1 MAKSQKNQTFVLKLN
16 TGYLSKHNWD
26 LTFKLSD
33 IRRQPQLVVSLGSS
47 QVLRWMPEL
56 TGESDMDIEAT
67 RVKQEIKYLK
77 TQGNSFE
84 NKKMISKKYDELYE
98 LQFQPHY
105 IMIVMDS
112 PKDYRY
118 LCEQDIKNHKDR
130 KYDRLKITI
139 DYGSITKEEYDN
151 LTEEHREHS
160 KFNYIDNKDGTV
172 SKSKTVFYRRFLGT
186 AGSIKKSTIMF
197 VDRDI
202 YGRLIDK
209 IDNGRYKEP
218 KKESD
223 KRFFTKND
231 EKIELN
237 YKFIPAKL
245 NAYFALACSA
255 SIPVTWPNIIVVD
268 DMYTK
273 FKDKV
278 KIVTDTGNDENPEW
292 PKVSA
297 EVEEEIEINTCD
309 GMGLISPEMSAKW
322 AQELNE
328 GDEPLSGF
336 NARCAFLK
344 GMVFTVDFKQFA
356 EEVAN
361 KYMIEDAWGKQR
373 DIREADVILTVSMLK
388 LWNSYESCEDY
399 VNNCIKNG
407 YEFCIAKSTPH
418 ELRNVHTTNY
428 QYLQDF
434 NFTDEQINKLIEP
447 TVTKIKECL
456 GLDWR
461 KLILYMCGTGLD
473 EKSVLHM
480 EPMCKAIMANPELIK
495 DPYVRSKVSRMI
507 QKRIR
512 TAKIGVLDV
521 EGDYAIAGCDPYI
534 LLQHIFGLEVVGL
547 LKAGEC
553 YHKYWSDRMV
563 NEICIFR
570 APMTSIENVCKLKV
584 VTNLEMNKWYKYIK
598 TCILLNGWDTTAMRC
613 NGEDY
618 DSDSNFCTNNN
629 VLLDAFE
636 YKTTL
641 KCEQQSM
648 PKKSPEEDDYI
659 ESDIN
664 GFGDSIG
671 SVTNKAT
678 NMISLRAQFD
688 NICGSE
694 FEKDAYDRLTK
705 RIETM
710 MNFQQNAIDRIKG
723 VVARPVPK
731 EWLNPRMFK
740 IEDGD
745 DEATIQEKQ
754 INANIAAEIKPWFFI
769 YRYSSLKSE
778 LDKYMKS
785 VKSNC
790 KIRFGKSLDA
800 LCSSEVKSEEEKAYI
815 YNYEKYMPV
824 SRAPGT
830 MNRICWKIEDAFQ
843 TDDVLPSV
851 DFDRSVLKGDATY
864 TQDEYDVVK
873 KLYDEYNKNMQL
885 FLKQKNQNELGDDE
899 VGFDIVHLK
908 DIFIDE
914 CTRVCPNQEV
924 LANIVVDLCYTS
936 NKNKTF
942 AWDVAGEQI
951 LNNVLKNNGYVI
963 HYPIKYENGDIEF
976 CGNMFSLYTQWIG
989 GDLDVDSE

>member
-1 MAKSQKNQTFVLKLN
+1 MAKSQKNQTFVLKIN

-26 LTFKLSD
+26 LTLKLSE
-33 IRRQPQLVVSLGSS
+33 IRKQSQLVVSLGSS

-56 TGESDMDIEAT
+56 TGQPDMD
-67 RVKQEIKYLK
+67 VKASAIKQDIKMLK
-77 TQGNSFE
+77 TLGNSVS
-84 NKKMISKKYDELYE
+84 NKQNISQKYDELYK
-98 LQFQPHY
+98 LQFQQNY
-105 IMIVMDS
+105 MMLVMDS
-112 PKDYRY
+112 PKDY
-118 LCEQDIKNHKDR
+118 
-130 KYDRLKITI
+130 KYACKHGFCITI
-139 DYGSITKEEYDN
+139 DYGDEK
-151 LTEEHREHS
+151 R
-160 KFNYIDNKDGTV
+160 TV
-172 SKSKTVFYRRFLGT
+172 KYKRFLGT

-197 VDRDI
+197 VNEDI
-202 YGRLIDK
+202 HAELMRRIN
-209 IDNGRYKEP
+209 NGRYEGPANGEEVSKY
-218 KKESD
+218 
-223 KRFFTKND
+223 NGN
-231 EKIELN
+231 ELN

-255 SIPVTWPNIIVVD
+255 SIPVTWPRIIVVND
-268 DMYTK
+268 LYTE
-273 FKDKV
+273 FTDTV
-278 KIVTDTGNDENPEW
+278 KLVSDTGNDENPDW
-292 PKVSA
+292 PMVSGPIIKN
-297 EVEEEIEINTCD
+297 IEINTCD
-309 GMGLISPEMSAKW
+309 GMGLISPEMSSKW

-336 NARCAFLK
+336 NTRCAFLK

-356 EEVAN
+356 EEVAGTYII
-361 KYMIEDAWGKQR
+361 KDAWGVSR
-373 DIREADVILTVSMLK
+373 DVRDADVILTVSMLK
-388 LWNSYESCEDY
+388 LWNSYQSCEDY
-399 VNNCIKNG
+399 VNNCMKNG

-434 NFTDEQINKLIEP
+434 KFTDAQINELVQP

-456 GLDWR
+456 GLDWK

-480 EPMCKAIMANPELIK
+480 EPMCKAIMAQPELVN

-507 QKRIR
+507 QKRIK

-521 EGDYAIAGCDPYI
+521 EGDYAIAGCDPFI
-534 LLQHIFGLEVVGL
+534 LLQHIFGFEKENIKGL

-553 YHKYWSDRMV
+553 YHKYWSDRMAD
-563 NEICIFR
+563 EICIFR

-584 VTNLEMNKWYKYIK
+584 VTNPEMEKWYKYIK

-618 DSDSNFCTNNN
+618 DSDSNFCTNNK

-641 KCEQQSM
+641 MCDQQSM
-648 PKKSPEEDDYI
+648 PKKAPTEDDYI
-659 ESDIN
+659 TSDIN

-678 NMISLRAQFD
+678 NMISLRAQFE
-688 NICGSE
+688 NNPE
-694 FEKDAYDRLTK
+694 FKAEYDKLTK

-731 EWLNPRMFK
+731 EWLNSRMFK
-740 IEDGD
+740 IDDDD
-745 DEATIQEKQ
+745 DETTILNKQ
-754 INANIAAEIKPWFFI
+754 INANIAAEIKPYFFI
-769 YRYSSLKSE
+769 YRYSQLKTE
-778 LDKYMKS
+778 LDKYAKA

-790 KIRFGKSLDA
+790 KIRFGKSLEDLYA
-800 LCSSEVKSEEEKAYI
+800 SDYKTIEEEAFI

-830 MNRICWKIEDAFQ
+830 MNRICWKIEDEFQ
-843 TDDVLPSV
+843 TTDVLQSV
-851 DFDRSVLKGDATY
+851 DFDYSILKSGAEY
-864 TQDEYDVVK
+864 TQEEYNAVK
-873 KLYDEYNKNMQL
+873 HLYEEYNKSMQL
-885 FLKQKNQNELGDDE
+885 FLKQQKQNELGDDE
-899 VGFDIVHLK
+899 VGFDIIQLK
-908 DIFIDE
+908 DVFVEE
-914 CTRVCPNQEV
+914 CNKVCPNLEI

-936 NKNKTF
+936 HKNKTF

-951 LNNVLKNNGYVI
+951 FNNVLKNNGHVI
-963 HYPIKYENGDIEF
+963 QYPIKDKNGDIEF
-976 CGNMFSLYTQWIG
+976 CGNKFSLYTQQIG
-989 GDLDVDSE
+989 GDLDVDIE